1 MKNTLLISAI
11 LLLLSSCV
19 SGQKLSE
26 DRYNRNILTGA
37 MRTELYLGDLRGK
50 RVGIVAN
57 QTSVIKNTHLVD
69 SLLSLG
75 VDVKKV
81 FAPEHGFRGDSGAGE
96 TIRDGRDT
104 KTGLPL
110 ISLYGKNKKPTEE
123 MIRDLD
129 VLVFDIQDVG
139 ARFYTY
145 ISTMHYVM
153 EAAAEHGKKVIVLD
167 RPNPNGFYVDG
178 PLLNPAFKSFVGMHP
193 IPVVHGLT
201 TGELALMING
211 EKWLNNELNCDLKV
225 IPCENYRH
233 SDLYELPVRPSPNL
247 PNMAAVYLY
256 PSLCWFE
263 GTDVSVGRGTDK
275 PFQMIGY
282 PGCTSGKTE
291 FKPVDIQGIAMEPPH
306 EGKICRGHDLEEF
319 GLTFIV
325 TSKALYLDWLK
336 AMYDEYPDKSKFF
349 NAQDFFDKLAG
360 SDQLRMQLIAGTS
373 ASAIRNSWQKDL
385 AVYKKMRRNYLL
397 YPDFE

>member
-1 MKNTLLISAI
+1 MKHILLISAI
-11 LLLLSSCV
+11 FLLLSSCA
-19 SGQKLSE
+19 SGQKISE

-57 QTSVIKNTHLVD
+57 QTSLIGNTHLVD
-69 SLLSLG
+69 SLLSMG
-75 VDVKKV
+75 VAVKKV

-96 TIRDGRDT
+96 TIQDGRDT

-110 ISLYGKNKKPTEE
+110 VSLYGKNKKPSAE

-153 EAAAEHGKKVIVLD
+153 EAAAENGKKVIVLD

-178 PLLNPAFKSFVGMHP
+178 PVLNPGFKSFVGMHP

-211 EKWLNNELNCDLKV
+211 EKWLNNGIVCDLSV
-225 IPCENYRH
+225 IPCESYRH
-233 SDLYELPVRPSPNL
+233 SDLYELPVHPSPNL

-263 GTDVSVGRGTDK
+263 GTDVSVGRGTNK

-282 PGCTSGKTE
+282 PGCTTGKTE
-291 FKPVDIQGIAMEPPH
+291 FKPIDIQGVATDPPH

-325 TSKALYLDWLK
+325 TSKALYLDWIK
-336 AMYDEYPDKSKFF
+336 AMYDEFPDKSRFF
-349 NAQDFFDKLAG
+349 TAPDFFDKLAG
-360 SDQLRMQLIAGTS
+360 NDQLRKQLIAGS
-373 ASAIRNSWQKDL
+373 SVSDIRNSWQQDL
-385 AVYKKMRRNYLL
+385 ADYKKMRRKYLL